1 MLLDRFSGRK
11 RASQGSPPAQFPVI
25 TFCGVFMNNSLLSDL
40 IRKERKANRKETVLY
55 GSCINDSDYNVSKRV
70 NGVDVLC
77 PAYKAWHSMV
87 SRCYSKSVQA
97 SQPTYKDVIVCNDWL
112 RFMEFRSWWIVNNV
126 DGWHLDK
133 DIIGFRNKEY
143 SPDNCIYI
151 PSWLNGF
158 VLSCDS
164 GVGSYA
170 IGATFR
176 KKINKFEARCRDSFS
191 KNSIYLGYFDDEI
204 SAHLAWLEFKISVAE
219 SLKNKMDE
227 IDSRIFN
234 CVISI
239 IKSKQKYK
247 P

>member
-1 MLLDRFSGRK
+1 
-11 RASQGSPPAQFPVI
+11 
-25 TFCGVFMNNSLLSDL
+25 MNNSLLSDL

-97 SQPTYKDVIVCNDWL
+97 SQTTYKDVIVCNEWL

-143 SPDNCIYI
+143 SPESCIYI
-151 PSWLNGF
+151 PSWLNTFTIG
-158 VLSCDS
+158 CDS
-164 GVGSYA
+164 TRGEFPIGVDYHKKSNS
-170 IGATFR
+170 FR
-176 KKINKFEARCRDSFS
+176 SRCRNPANGSRE
-191 KNSIYLGYFDDEI
+191 EI
-204 SAHLAWLEFKISVAE
+204 TGFKTPEDAHLAWRARKLELALE
-219 SLKNKMDE
+219 LKPLMDE
-227 IDSRIFN
+227 IDQRIYAR
-234 CVISI
+234 VVEI
-239 IKSKQKYK
+239 INNAK
-247 P
+247 